1 MFERIRNYLT
11 GVRGEVARVT
21 WPTRREVISLTVLIL
36 LMSVVITLYV
46 FVVDQ
51 VVLTLITNLTRVRG

>member
-51 VVLTLITNLTRVRG
+51 VVLTVITNLTRFRG

>member
-51 VVLTLITNLTRVRG
+51 VVLTVITNLTRVRG